1 MIDPPTKEAGNTER
15 KVELDQTVDYAVQ
28 LLEEEAHLIGW
39 QRAEFLASIIDVANA
54 RLATLDEEARPAGA
68 TPVGDEGDGKRLP

>member
-1 MIDPPTKEAGNTER
+1 MIDPPTRETGTNER

-39 QRAEFLASIIDVANA
+39 ERAEFLASIIEVANA
-54 RLATLDEEARPAGA
+54 RLATLDEEARLEGG
-68 TPVGDEGDGKRLP
+68 TPLGDEGDGKRLP